1 VVGSGT
7 LLGYYQSFGGCW
19 VFDSD
24 TTVLFDFGTLVFE
37 IANMVIDTDTFFY
50 IGTLEVLYWYSGVG
64 TDTLMFYFGILLW
77 FILVIII
84 FYTVLWGLILI
95 LL

>member
-1 VVGSGT
+1 
-7 LLGYYQSFGGCW
+7 
-19 VFDSD
+19 
-24 TTVLFDFGTLVFE
+24 VLFDFGTMVFD

-64 TDTLMFYFGILLW
+64 TDTLMFYFVLLW
-77 FILVIII
+77 FILVLIIL
-84 FYTVLWGLILI
+84 YTVLWGLILI

>member
-1 VVGSGT
+1 M
-7 LLGYYQSFGGCW
+7 
-19 VFDSD
+19 
-24 TTVLFDFGTLVFE
+24 LFDFGTMVFD

-64 TDTLMFYFGILLW
+64 TDTLMFYFVLLW
-77 FILVIII
+77 FILVLIIL
-84 FYTVLWGLILI
+84 YTVLWGLILI